1 MYIACKMYYEYVYL
15 STAVT
20 KVCNKII
27 FRYFAPVTD
36 ADNINLQECINLTVL
51 VTKIQKRNI
60 AYTAAKLLFLQ

>member
-36 ADNINLQECINLTVL
+36 ADNINLTVL